1 MRSRFTGKRLL
12 LAAAV
17 AGVSVAATTVP
28 VQAAPPPDP
37 QPQKA
42 DDCATALDVLSSF
55 KLLPN
60 QPDLGR
66 TLCSVANQL
75 NDGKGRYTHEVHTE
89 YTDENGE
96 KVQQDQ
102 DLGDVL
108 WLRSLTVHVPT
119 VNDHWYVYT
128 SKKP

>member
-17 AGVSVAATTVP
+17 AGASVTAATVP
-28 VQAAPPPDP
+28 AHAAPPPEY
-37 QPQKA
+37 QV
-42 DDCATALDVLSSF
+42 DDCAKALDVLSYF

-66 TLCSVANQL
+66 TLCSVAQQQKEQKEQK
-75 NDGKGRYTHEVHTE
+75 DQYTNEVHTE
-89 YTDENGE
+89 YTDENGK
-96 KVQQDQ
+96 KVERDKS
-102 DLGDVL
+102 LGSVE
-108 WLRSLTVHVPT
+108 WLKSLTVQVPT
-119 VNDHWYVYT
+119 VNDRWYVYT